1 MLAED
6 QGIAFS
12 KFVQYV
18 RNIAAAPCNPAG
30 RLLLDKFHTPEVFRP
45 HSKKTNG
52 FKKPNAKE
60 SFGGIGTYVRL
71 GAPSRS
77 RLSRATWRN
86 LPPTRSVLGE
96 TVAVGGLAALH
107 VGFRGFNVHSRRF
120 WRENMKSIPIIH
132 FLSLQTG
139 FYRTLARHVDCNG
152 HKTIY
157 GISVSEI
164 FRSPRRRRFEKR
176 QHGLVECIN

>member
-77 RLSRATWRN
+77 RLSRAT
-86 LPPTRSVLGE
+86 
-96 TVAVGGLAALH
+96 
-107 VGFRGFNVHSRRF
+107 
-120 WRENMKSIPIIH
+120 
-132 FLSLQTG
+132 
-139 FYRTLARHVDCNG
+139 
-152 HKTIY
+152 
-157 GISVSEI
+157 
-164 FRSPRRRRFEKR
+164 
-176 QHGLVECIN
+176 